1 MPVFSARCWRL
12 RLRLRRLH
20 SPLLSFF
27 PFRLRELARVHVRVS
42 LCTLACIS
50 ISSRARVQVQPCL
63 SALIVAKHAC
73 GTRVHTPPSPPL
85 RNPDARLRVMRHREW
100 IIIKS
105 AHTHTR
111 ARARERKR
119 MCVGLGAVTRRERGL
134 APPFFRTPL
143 DHRSREIVT
152 LARVPPRDA
161 TSRAESSMKRVR
173 VEPPGWLEPKMRYT
187 DIAVYLTCRRG
198 TVERNGNRM

>member
-50 ISSRARVQVQPCL
+50 ISSRARVQVQPC
-63 SALIVAKHAC
+63 SSVLIVAKHAC

-105 AHTHTR
+105 AHTH
-111 ARARERKR
+111 ARERE
-119 MCVGLGAVTRRERGL
+119 REKENVR
-134 APPFFRTPL
+134 
-143 DHRSREIVT
+143 RSRSGDQ
-152 LARVPPRDA
+152 ARTRTRSAALSYPARSSIARNRYPREGTTARRD
-161 TSRAESSMKRVR
+161 
-173 VEPPGWLEPKMRYT
+173 EPS
-187 DIAVYLTCRRG
+187 
-198 TVERNGNRM
+198 